1 MSSQEF
7 FGIFGGFCATCFA
20 VLCTM
25 KCAQE
30 IKQKNFTDAVEDLK
44 RAGWG
49 SIITFCF
56 MLSAIINLNEVCE
69 TIQRKANSAL
79 RRKTS
84 EISELRGQIDPNQ
97 PSWVAVDK

>member
-1 MSSQEF
+1 MSTQEF

-30 IKQKNFTDAVEDLK
+30 IKQKNFIDAIEDLK

-56 MLSAIINLNEVCE
+56 MLSAIINLSEVCDA
-69 TIQRKANSAL
+69 IDRKARAKL
-79 RRKTS
+79 RAKAS
-84 EISELRGQIDPNQ
+84 EVAELRQ
-97 PSWVAVDK
+97 SESRWVAVEQ

>member
-1 MSSQEF
+1 MSTQEF

-30 IKQKNFTDAVEDLK
+30 IKQKNFVDAIEDLK

-56 MLSAIINLNEVCE
+56 MLSAIINLNEVCDA
-69 TIQRKANSAL
+69 IDRKARAKL
-79 RRKTS
+79 RAKAS
-84 EISELRGQIDPNQ
+84 EVAELRQGE
-97 PSWVAVDK
+97 SRWVSVEQ

>member
-30 IKQKNFTDAVEDLK
+30 IKEKNFQEAVGDLK

-49 SIITFCF
+49 SIITFGF
-56 MLSAIINLNEVCE
+56 MLSAIINLNELCT
-69 TIQRKANSAL
+69 TIDRKAKAKL
-79 RRKTS
+79 RQKAA
-84 EISELRGQIDPNQ
+84 EVAELRNTAGQFASVED
-97 PSWVAVDK
+97 

>member
-30 IKQKNFTDAVEDLK
+30 IKEKNFQEAVGDLK

-49 SIITFCF
+49 SIITFGF
-56 MLSAIINLNEVCE
+56 MLSAIINLNELCT
-69 TIQRKANSAL
+69 TIDRRAKAKLPQKAA
-79 RRKTS
+79 
-84 EISELRGQIDPNQ
+84 EVAELRNNAGQFASVED
-97 PSWVAVDK
+97 